1 MQIAIDW
8 IRSQWTGGYI
18 ETSLLQREVRCRVT
32 ARSADTKKNLENVR
46 TSSRFAQY
54 SEQSSV
60 EASYFH
66 RRELDLDPVSGVSV
80 SILMFELLS
89 MRTWDEDNLE
99 HKC

>member
-46 TSSRFAQY
+46 TVIAITRLPPSRQTRLSARTI
-54 SEQSSV
+54 EKMRAH
-60 EASYFH
+60 EDNA
-66 RRELDLDPVSGVSV
+66 SV
-80 SILMFELLS
+80 SRGRERVL
-89 MRTWDEDNLE
+89 
-99 HKC
+99 